1 MTPVEN
7 DKTFAK
13 DAKNAQDLNNFF
25 LNTVKN
31 QKISE
36 CEELTP
42 SLKNYDIR

>member
-1 MTPVEN
+1 MIKPLQ
-7 DKTFAK
+7 KML
-13 DAKNAQDLNNFF
+13 KNTQDLNTFF